1 MSAPGFYIQAAKILD
16 KLALKKTTI
25 KAVTLAND
33 VKEKKKMYAIINE
46 TLKYKPIIVEIIE
59 KSQLLKNER
68 KLSKSLAIILV
79 YDLLFGHAKNFKN
92 APAFQKIMNKNKAR
106 LNAELVKIKIK
117 HNAINNEDLL
127 PEEIKNPF
135 VLPRYVRVNLL
146 KSTVDEVVEYFQ
158 KNDGFKLLPPAEGK
172 ELAHFKPKTFRK
184 DFHLKDLLV
193 FPSNS
198 DFHDHP
204 LYLNGTL
211 ILQDKASC
219 FPAHVLGAPPG
230 SVVID
235 GCAAPGNK
243 TSHVASLMGNE
254 GKIFAFDLDKRRLGL
269 LKRLTS
275 KAGCTCIEPINE
287 NFLETDPNDP
297 KYAKVEYILLDPSCS
312 GSGIVSRLDQ
322 ILNQKSQEEDE
333 NETILDIK
341 DTSNKLVQE
350 RLKSL
355 SDFQLSTI
363 QHAFKFP
370 AVKRISYSTC
380 SIHQIENEDVVR
392 RALESTNEFRLSS
405 HCIPQW
411 KRRGLKGS
419 VKNAEY
425 VARTLPEE
433 DYVIGFFVSCFER
446 INPNENKN
454 GNTDNNDISNE
465 EIVNTVSDNKEEE
478 KSGEGNIEK
487 NDSIESNEITNH
499 NSNDNTNKNDNDDDD
514 DNNNNNRIG
523 IIKTTGSI
531 KKKNKRK
538 KNKKKNKNNKNYG

>member
-1 MSAPGFYIQAAKILD
+1 MSSPGFYIQAAKILD

-25 KAVTLAND
+25 KAVTLADD

-46 TLKYKPIIVEIIE
+46 TLKYKPIITEIIE
-59 KSQLLKNER
+59 KSQILKNEK
-68 KLSKSLAIILV
+68 KLSKSLAIILI

-92 APAFQKIMNKNKAR
+92 APVFQKIMNKNKAR
-106 LNAELVKIKIK
+106 LNAELVKIKIRNK
-117 HNAINNEDLL
+117 AINNEDLL

-135 VLPRYVRVNLL
+135 ILPRYVRVNLL
-146 KSTVDEVVEYFQ
+146 KSTVDKVVNYFQ
-158 KNDGFKLLPPAEGK
+158 KNDGYTLLPAVEGK

-184 DFHLKDLLV
+184 DFHLHDLLV
-193 FPSNS
+193 FPSNT

-204 LYLNGTL
+204 LYIDGTL

-219 FPAHVLGAPPG
+219 FPAHVLSPPPG

-243 TSHVASLMGNE
+243 TSHVASLMGNK
-254 GKIFAFDLDKRRLGL
+254 GHIFAFDLDKRRLGL
-269 LKRLTS
+269 LKRLTT

-297 KYAKVEYILLDPSCS
+297 KYANVEYILLDPSCS

-322 ILNQKSQEEDE
+322 ILNQKSQ
-333 NETILDIK
+333 

-370 AVKRISYSTC
+370 NVKRISYSTC

-392 RALESTNEFRLSS
+392 RALESTKEFKLSA

-411 KRRGLKGS
+411 KRRGLDGS
-419 VKNAEY
+419 VENANY

-446 INPNENKN
+446 INPNEN
-454 GNTDNNDISNE
+454 NNKKIEN
-465 EIVNTVSDNKEEE
+465 DNKEDISTTKDDSEVD
-478 KSGEGNIEK
+478 EK
-487 NDSIESNEITNH
+487 NDDD
-499 NSNDNTNKNDNDDDD
+499 NDNSSSNNNS
-514 DNNNNNRIG
+514 NNNNNNLG
-523 IIKTTGSI
+523 VLKTTGSI
-531 KKKNKRK
+531 KKKKNKKK
-538 KNKKKNKNNKNYG
+538 KNKKNKNKKTIEQQT